1 VTVSDAHSLDNSSA
15 PLRAKSGWVVA
26 LGVVYLLAGL
36 VALSSVALATVVS
49 VFIVGI
55 AMVVAGV
62 AEVINALQMKSWSK
76 FLLWLLLGGLYI
88 VAGILTFENP
98 LLTAKLLTL
107 LLSLFLLASGITKI
121 ILAFSMK
128 VGASW
133 LVFLSGLI
141 TVIVG
146 AVILAHWPVE
156 SLYVLG
162 IFLGVDLV
170 VAGVSWISIG
180 LGLKSRL

>member
-1 VTVSDAHSLDNSSA
+1 
-15 PLRAKSGWVVA
+15 VA
-26 LGVVYLLAGL
+26 LGAVYLVAGL

-76 FLLWLLLGGLYI
+76 FL
-88 VAGILTFENP
+88 
-98 LLTAKLLTL
+98 
-107 LLSLFLLASGITKI
+107 
-121 ILAFSMK
+121 AFSMK
-128 VGASW
+128 VGSSW

-141 TVIVG
+141 TVVVG
-146 AVILAHWPVE
+146 AVIPAHWPVE

-170 VAGVSWISIG
+170 VMGVGWISIG
-180 LGLKSRL
+180 LGLKSRV